1 MMRFYKE
8 DYYMKKKQLI
18 KVLSVLFAVT
28 IPAGMFCVTANAAE
42 YDPDTF
48 VAGEAPVQGD
58 DNDLPSSYSSVEQG
72 YVTDIKNQRYN
83 DCWAYSTL
91 AALESKLLKEGY
103 QTENMNESHLNLW
116 AMTRSDGNGWVRSYT
131 GAGLVYTGSGY
142 LTSWQGGVLISDI
155 GDYPLSSSVK
165 GDEVPTDMARYG
177 VTGIRYLAKEDP
189 ETVKRVLYQ
198 NGGAAIAFAY
208 NSTFLSSDGRSYYMP
223 PTYNGSYVG
232 HQVELIGWDDNYPAQ
247 NFSDQNGNCSDSDG
261 AWLIKNS
268 WGTGSGDQG
277 FLWISYNDK
286 NVLHSRFAPNYS
298 IESVLELDDTV
309 SLLQNEIYGATYE
322 FVYIKEND
330 LTFINRFALD
340 GKYDVLDK
348 VVFETE
354 CAGADYTLYL
364 VPDDNGA
371 PTSDTARWTKLSE
384 GTVPYEGYIC
394 DDFADVALSGDSI
407 SVAVRIDASSISK
420 NASVGVGEWLTSN
433 SNYVFYN
440 ESERG
445 QSYLYRNGA
454 VTDVMDYY
462 EQELSDTMGGTLVIK
477 GVVRKS
483 GKPLY
488 GDVNLDGRVD
498 VTDATAV
505 QRYSAGLDGLTAEQ
519 LTAADVDGDG
529 AVNVTDATQIQKFA
543 AGLITRFPVED
554 Q

>member
-1 MMRFYKE
+1 
-8 DYYMKKKQLI
+8 MKRSLI
-18 KVLSVLFAVT
+18 KTLSCLSAAALLISAAVT
-28 IPAGMFCVTANAAE
+28 AAHAAVE
-42 YDPDTF
+42 NENENLS
-48 VAGEAPVQGD
+48 ASE
-58 DNDLPSSYSSVEQG
+58 LPSSFSAADHG
-72 YVTDIKNQRYN
+72 WVTPVQQQTGNS
-83 DCWAYSTL
+83 CWAFAGLS
-91 AALESKLLKEGY
+91 AFESKLLKNGVADADMS
-103 QTENMNESHLNLW
+103 ENHLLMW
-116 AMTRSDGNGWVRSYT
+116 STTRSNGLGWQRSVGDFGY
-131 GAGLVYTGSGY
+131 AMIAPGY

-189 ETVKRVLYQ
+189 ETVKRALYQ

-208 NSTFLSSDGRSYYMP
+208 NSSFLSPDGRSYYMP

-232 HQVELIGWDDNYPAQ
+232 HQVELIGWDDNYPAE
-247 NFSDQNGNCSDSDG
+247 NFSNQSGDCPDSDG

-340 GKYDVLDK
+340 GEYDVLDK

-488 GDVNLDGRVD
+488 GDVNLDGKVD